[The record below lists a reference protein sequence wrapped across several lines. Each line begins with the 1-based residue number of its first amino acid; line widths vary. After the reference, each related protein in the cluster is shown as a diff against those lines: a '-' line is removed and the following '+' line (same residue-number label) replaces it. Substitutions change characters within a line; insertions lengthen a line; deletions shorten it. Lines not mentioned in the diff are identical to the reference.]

1 MLLRTVAAPAALLAM
16 LTCAVGA
23 RAQVA
28 VTDTVLGDNSGQTA
42 TNTSKTA
49 TATQNTY
56 AVFTESQSTTTQQ
69 FQDGDTG
76 TDLNPMPD
84 STTVMNDLKYS
95 LTAPETTSDSNANT
109 IYQNNY
115 GNTDTGQQNMD
126 PEAIALRNIVYTA
139 ANIQGMAID
148 NLKALQ
154 DRLNELTTMNGALAS
169 AKNITEIAAIN
180 GRIAVEALA
189 VQAQQAQAAN
199 LTALATAQSELD
211 ITNREQA
218 ARQEH
223 QNTISLFQSGGFSL
237 SSLGTGG

>member
-16 LTCAVGA
+16 LTCGVGA

-28 VTDTVLGDNSGQTA
+28 VTDATPGDNTANTA
-42 TNTSKTA
+42 TNTS
-49 TATQNTY
+49 NTSNTVQQTY
-56 AVFTESQSTTTQQ
+56 TMFTTSPGAVTSQFTDQ
-69 FQDGDTG
+69 DTG
-76 TDLNPMPD
+76 TGLNPMPD
-84 STTVMNDLKYS
+84 PTTVMNDLKYS
-95 LTAPETTSDSNANT
+95 LTAQETTSDSNANT

-148 NLKALQ
+148 NLTALQARLQELDQMNKAL
-154 DRLNELTTMNGALAS
+154 TGATS
-169 AKNITEIAAIN
+169 ITQIAAIN

-211 ITNREQA
+211 LTNREQA
-218 ARQEH
+218 TRQEH
-223 QNTISLFQSGGFSL
+223 QGTILSFQSGGKLL
-237 SSLGTGG
+237 SGIGVGG